1 MSYSTVVWPLST
13 FPVSPSIPP
22 FNFYNINGGLAT
34 YLNQNPQYKQYFVDY
49 PQYFPFL
56 YKTSTI
62 ADWLSTSE
70 TSTSGLVAAYNIENV
85 PLQPYI
91 INLGDHQSRI
101 YKEQFDIF
109 LKVYIYNSNA
119 YVNYRNNNMTT
130 NPIYYR
136 FTSYNEYMNYK
147 AGVALVNKA
156 YPFNIMANAKN
167 EAGDTL
173 NWIVPFPL

>member
-22 FNFYNINGGLAT
+22 YNFYNLNEGLAT
-34 YLNQNPQYKQYFVDY
+34 YLNRNPQYKQFFVNNND
-49 PQYFPFL
+49 YFPFL
-56 YKTSTI
+56 FTSSVISEWVATG
-62 ADWLSTSE
+62 STSLLI
-70 TSTSGLVAAYNIENV
+70 SNYKMENV

-91 INLGDHQSRI
+91 TNMSDYQSRK
-101 YKEQFDIF
+101 YREQFDIF
-109 LKVYIYNSNA
+109 LKVYTYNSNA
-119 YVNYRNNNMTT
+119 YVNFRNNNMTT

-147 AGVALVNKA
+147 AGVSLVNKA
-156 YPFNIMANAKN
+156 YPFDRMANGKN
-167 EAGDTL
+167 EVGSTL